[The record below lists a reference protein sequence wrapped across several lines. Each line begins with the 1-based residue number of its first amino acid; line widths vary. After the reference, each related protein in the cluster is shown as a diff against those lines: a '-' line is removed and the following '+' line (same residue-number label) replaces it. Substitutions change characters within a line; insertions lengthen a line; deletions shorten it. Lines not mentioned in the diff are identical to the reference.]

1 MSKPVISRVGHIIV
15 MEFESW
21 HDLRMELFKE
31 VREPISVVFDEDAG
45 RWRMSK
51 VIAKEKRE
59 DYDYLLDEPEGDDV
73 A

>member
-1 MSKPVISRVGHIIV
+1 MSKPVVSRVGHVLV

-31 VREPISVVFDEDAG
+31 VHEPLSVVFDEDIG
-45 RWRMSK
+45 KWRMSK
-51 VIAKEKRE
+51 VIAKDRRDE
-59 DYDYLLDEPEGDDV
+59 YDYLLPEEEKDI

>member
-1 MSKPVISRVGHIIV
+1 MSKPVISRVGHVLV

-31 VREPISVVFDEDAG
+31 VHEPLAVVFDEDIG
-45 RWRMSK
+45 KWRLSK
-51 VIAKEKRE
+51 VIAKDRRE
-59 DYDYLLDEPEGDDV
+59 EYDYLLEEDSKDI

>member
-1 MSKPVISRVGHIIV
+1 MSKPAISRVGHVLV

-31 VREPISVVFDEDAG
+31 VHEPLSVVFDEDIG
-45 RWRMSK
+45 KWRLSK
-51 VIAKEKRE
+51 VIAKDQRE
-59 DYDYLLDEPEGDDV
+59 EYDYLLPEEEKDI

>member
-1 MSKPVISRVGHIIV
+1 MSKPVISRVGHVLV

-31 VREPISVVFDEDAG
+31 VHEPLSVVFDEDIG
-45 RWRMSK
+45 KWRLSK
-51 VIAKEKRE
+51 VIAKDQRE
-59 DYDYLLDEPEGDDV
+59 EYDYLLPEEEKDT

>member
-1 MSKPVISRVGHIIV
+1 MSKPTISRVGHVLV

-31 VREPISVVFDEDAG
+31 VHEPLSVVFDEDIG
-45 RWRMSK
+45 KWRLSK
-51 VIAKEKRE
+51 VIAKDRRE
-59 DYDYLLDEPEGDDV
+59 EYDYLLPDEGKDI

>member
-1 MSKPVISRVGHIIV
+1 MSKPVISRVGHVLV

-31 VREPISVVFDEDAG
+31 VHEPLSVVFDEDIG
-45 RWRMSK
+45 KWRMSK
-51 VIAKEKRE
+51 VIAKDCRDE
-59 DYDYLLDEPEGDDV
+59 YDYLLPEEEKDI